1 MMRQY
6 HEWKRRYPDYLL
18 LFRLGDF
25 YEAFHEDAAVA
36 ARTLDITL
44 TARQKI
50 PMAGVPHHALDVYL
64 ARLVRAGL
72 KVAICDQV
80 ETGPVKGRQL
90 IRREVVRLVTPG
102 TVTATGLLDGRLNNF
117 LAALWRGP
125 DHLGVALVDV
135 TTADFWVGESDRRR
149 GADRGAPP
157 SAARGGA
164 ASPRDRRRT
173 TRWRRASAR
182 PACP

>member
-80 ETGPVKGRQL
+80 EAAPAKGRQL

-102 TVTATGLLDGRLNNF
+102 TVTESGLLDGRLNNF
-117 LAALWRGP
+117 LAALWRAP
-125 DHLGVALVDV
+125 DHLGRRP
-135 TTADFWVGESDRRR
+135 GGRHDRRLLGR
-149 GADRGAPP
+149 GVRPT
-157 SAARGGA
+157 S
-164 ASPRDRRRT
+164 
-173 TRWRRASAR
+173 RA
-182 PACP
+182 

>member
-6 HEWKRRYPDYLL
+6 HDWKRRYPGYLL

-50 PMAGVPHHALDVYL
+50 PMAGVPHHALEVYL

-72 KVAICDQV
+72 KIAICDQV
-80 ETGPVKGRQL
+80 EAAPVKGRQL

-102 TVTATGLLDGRLNNF
+102 TVIETGLLDGRLNNC

-135 TTADFWVGESDRRR
+135 TTADFWVGESADVDALTEALLLRRPAEVLLRR
-149 GADRGAPP
+149 GCRPRSR
-157 SAARGGA
+157 SAR
-164 ASPRDRRRT
+164 
-173 TRWRRASAR
+173 SAR